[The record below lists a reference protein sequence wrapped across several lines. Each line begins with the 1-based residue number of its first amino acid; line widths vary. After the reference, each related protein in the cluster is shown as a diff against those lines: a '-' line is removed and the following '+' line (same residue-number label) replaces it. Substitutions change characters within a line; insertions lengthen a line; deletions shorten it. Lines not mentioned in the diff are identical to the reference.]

1 MSFLFYLLSLIF
13 LPSSAEEDVI
23 TYTNFPRI
31 TEYDLRDLISQE
43 TTIKWYKKCRS
54 IQIDHLDENLFDES
68 NTPPITMY
76 TGEIKSI
83 LKRTSTN
90 NLDKIECSP

>member
-1 MSFLFYLLSLIF
+1 MSFLFYLLSLVF
-13 LPSSAEEDVI
+13 SPDSVEEKI
-23 TYTNFPRI
+23 HMPRI
-31 TEYDLRDLISQE
+31 TEYDFRDFISQE
-43 TTIKWYKKCRS
+43 TTIKWDKKCRF

-83 LKRTSTN
+83 LRRRIS
-90 NLDKIECSP
+90 DEIECSP